1 MSDVGANGAADG
13 GPEPADRQVNG
24 AAEQADELM
33 DSASATAPA
42 VDVSDEEL
50 AQCVAVLKKFRDEDA
65 HAQFANAPRFKP
77 LRTALLPLI
86 TELRAKFFHGNS
98 ADSDARRQ
106 ERKRKRKIERAREK
120 ALDQQFINNTKLRAE
135 RLARLTALTAENP
148 QLAQVPDGVAAS
160 DAAPKL
166 LTSGEEPD
174 SKKGEQEEADE
185 VQDSEEKKK
194 EAAKLNA
201 HRACYTCKQKFKEL
215 HHFYDRLCPSC
226 AELNY
231 AKRLQTA
238 DLRGHV
244 AIVTGAR
251 VKIGYE
257 IALKL
262 LRAGSTVV
270 ATTRFPKDAAY
281 RYAQEKDFDEWKER
295 LQIYGMDFRDL
306 GVIDKFMN
314 HIEQTF
320 GSLDILINN
329 ATQTIRRP
337 THYYKHLIQAEVAP
351 VPEEFAHVNDILRGN
366 ASLLLR
372 QEAEQSANVSNAAGA
387 SGSNRDNTSALV
399 ETNTGAL
406 AAASAAPASVL
417 LSQVP
422 IIQEDHHSELTATLF
437 PEGQV
442 DNNKQQVDLRK
453 ANSWVM
459 KIDQIETM
467 GASAV
472 KTVAVLSPRP
482 DANDRDVCLTWHHPE
497 MVEVFAINTMAPF
510 ILNKRAIPLLEK
522 VRPCTRG

>member
-1 MSDVGANGAADG
+1 MSDAGDPNGGAKPSERVAGS
-13 GPEPADRQVNG
+13 
-24 AAEQADELM
+24 AEECADEAM
-33 DSASATAPA
+33 SPTA
-42 VDVSDEEL
+42 VVDGDVSNEEL
-50 AQCVAVLKKFRDEDA
+50 AQCVAVLQKLHGEEA
-65 HAQFANAPRFKP
+65 HAQFSSAPRFKP
-77 LRTALLPLI
+77 LRTALMPLI
-86 TELRAKFFHGNS
+86 AELRAKFFHGNS
-98 ADSDARRQ
+98 ADHDARRQ

-135 RLARLTALTAENP
+135 RLARLAALTAENP
-148 QLAQVPDGVAAS
+148 QLAQVPDGVAAI

-166 LTSGEEPD
+166 LTSDEPAIPDAEGEKSEQQEPGGD
-174 SKKGEQEEADE
+174 KKQQE
-185 VQDSEEKKK
+185 VTT
-194 EAAKLNA
+194 LNA
-201 HRACYTCKQKFKEL
+201 HRACYACKQKFKEL

-226 AELNY
+226 AALNY

-238 DLRGHV
+238 DLHNHV

-262 LRAGSTVV
+262 LRAGAVVV

-281 RYAQEKDFDEWKER
+281 RYAQEQDFSDWKDR

-351 VPEEFAHVNDILRGN
+351 VPEEFAFVNAILRGD

-372 QEAEQSANVSNAAGA
+372 QEAEQSAVKSSAAVSSDSDKKNAG
-387 SGSNRDNTSALV
+387 ALV
-399 ETNTGAL
+399 EANSGAL
-406 AAASAAPASVL
+406 TAASAAPASVL

-437 PEGQV
+437 PEGQL

-467 GASAV
+467 GA
-472 KTVAVLSPRP
+472 
-482 DANDRDVCLTWHHPE
+482 
-497 MVEVFAINTMAPF
+497 FAARVSIS
-510 ILNKRAIPLLEK
+510 LL
-522 VRPCTRG
+522 VSH